1 MNTWIGYLNLA
12 MGTYCLICS
21 IDGLIKENYMMTCA
35 HALFFIAFQ
44 QAIEENK

>member
-1 MNTWIGYLNLA
+1 MNTWINYLNLA
-12 MGTYCLICS
+12 IGIYCLIGS
-21 IDGLIKENYMMTCA
+21 VQGLAQENYMMTCA